1 MNTTQDSIIENNYI
15 LREIKEIKVKPNIA
29 PESLNIT
36 EELTEIHEIKEH
48 NKKQNIIQKCHNL
61 QNNNYEVEIKLE
73 GESVIKKPIQT
84 NLEGTEENVLCQDDK
99 NDNIFPEC
107 KNENICPDCK
117 KENIC
122 PDYKIEKICP
132 QCANENVYPEY
143 QNENIC
149 SECINKEI
157 NNKILCN
164 ECKNKEQNDVKIR
177 ESQIE
182 FGIVDAPFLENKEEK
197 DITPD
202 DIYNLI
208 ENIFEKLQNDDI
220 MNDCENLKITFKSLK
235 EDNKNEIIEAIK
247 IKIDNEEQEKRFN
260 NLLELIC

>member
-1 MNTTQDSIIENNYI
+1 M
-15 LREIKEIKVKPNIA
+15 
-29 PESLNIT
+29 
-36 EELTEIHEIKEH
+36 
-48 NKKQNIIQKCHNL
+48 
-61 QNNNYEVEIKLE
+61 E
-73 GESVIKKPIQT
+73 GEPIIKKPIQT

-107 KNENICPDCK
+107 KNENICPDYK

-182 FGIVDAPFLENKEEK
+182 FGIVDAPFLEKKKEK

-202 DIYNLI
+202 DICNLI